1 MSIGAIAVPLNPSYS
16 VDKMAYVLDD
26 ASPVL
31 VVTDRATGGER
42 LEELRRAGGCLVLED
57 LTKMGASGSLLIAMM
72 VLEVCMPARCCI
84 APEIPTG
91 DVQLRADGLAG
102 LPDLELVRV
111 PAGVGRRVGRADRR
125 AQAVGELLDDR
136 EPVRRPGAAPAPDRV
151 RWAINGQEHCKSF
164 KSKTLADG
172 FLDNLKDAARDRRP
186 FSPRAGH
193 GVTVQLKIYAHCIDG
208 QAAHHRRPRHHRRR
222 ARTGRR
228 GRRRR

>member
-111 PAGVGRRVGRADRR
+111 PAGGGGGRGGPRPPPPPPGGWRGGAGRGDGWGIRMM
-125 AQAVGELLDDR
+125 L
-136 EPVRRPGAAPAPDRV
+136 
-151 RWAINGQEHCKSF
+151 RWRGY
-164 KSKTLADG
+164 L
-172 FLDNLKDAARDRRP
+172 P
-186 FSPRAGH
+186 PR
-193 GVTVQLKIYAHCIDG
+193 
-208 QAAHHRRPRHHRRR
+208 
-222 ARTGRR
+222 
-228 GRRRR
+228 